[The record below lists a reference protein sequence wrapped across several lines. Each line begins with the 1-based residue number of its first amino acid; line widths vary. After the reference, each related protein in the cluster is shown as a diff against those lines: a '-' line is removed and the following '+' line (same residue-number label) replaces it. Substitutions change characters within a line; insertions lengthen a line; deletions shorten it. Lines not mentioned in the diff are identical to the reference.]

1 MNTIH
6 IAQAKK
12 PNSLAIFG
20 GDMGTR
26 NISAY
31 RQGRM
36 SNSMPACNEIGRV
49 LSRPEMNRLHLLL
62 LVLCA
67 LLAAGSRWSYAQGKP
82 SLESVP
88 TLAGT
93 ELVRAQLLKGPF
105 HKVVEPVKI
114 EGHLGRFVI
123 ESKFGSFS
131 VLGANLL
138 ATRVSELPAIEE
150 LQKVQKDSAFTD
162 ALSKSVGGVA
172 KFAEST
178 VTDPGKTVEN
188 IGMGAGTVLGRR
200 GQLAKSGVDYSV
212 DKASDLTT
220 SGSKPKPKVAP
231 TNEPEPPSFTGDP
244 LGYNKARREW
254 AKKLNID
261 PYTSNPVLRAL
272 LDDASTASFAGN
284 FAVNLTLGAVV
295 GPLQS
300 IYSFDET
307 VRDSVWNKPVIDLE
321 KENQE
326 KLLALGVAP
335 RTVRDLLRNKW
346 FTPTLQTVLVARLAV
361 LGKMDGIES
370 VVSTAAVTHRG
381 GACPLPARIGRHAGD
396 APPEGRA
403 AGEDPDESF
412 GAHWRHCERR
422 GHRGL
427 GDRLRVLER
436 GRCRLRSTQGVGGHE
451 QNPARGGQSEP
462 TGEAGA

>member
-1 MNTIH
+1 
-6 IAQAKK
+6 
-12 PNSLAIFG
+12 
-20 GDMGTR
+20 
-26 NISAY
+26 
-31 RQGRM
+31 
-36 SNSMPACNEIGRV
+36 
-49 LSRPEMNRLHLLL
+49 MNRLHLLL

-67 LLAAGSRWSYAQGKP
+67 LLAAGSRWSHAQGKP

-105 HKVVEPVKI
+105 HKVVEPVKV

-150 LQKVQKDSAFTD
+150 LRKVQKDSAFTD

-188 IGMGAGTVLGRR
+188 IGMGAGTVLGRL
-200 GQLAKSGVDYSV
+200 GQLTKSGVDYSG

-261 PYTSNPVLRAL
+261 PYTSNPALRAL

-326 KLLALGVAP
+326 KLLALGVAA

-370 VVSTAAVTHRG
+370 VVSTAAVTLG
-381 GACPLPARIGRHAGD
+381 EARARFLLESVAMLVTHHQK
-396 APPEGRA
+396 EGRLVKIRMSNLVPIGVTADGAVIA
-403 AGEDPDESF
+403 ALAIDYGVWSEDAAAFAQRKELAAISRTLLVAGNLSPRAKQE
-412 GAHWRHCERR
+412 
-422 GHRGL
+422 
-427 GDRLRVLER
+427 LEK
-436 GRCRLRSTQGVGGHE
+436 
-451 QNPARGGQSEP
+451 
-462 TGEAGA
+462 TGWKIKTGIRN